1 MTENE
6 QLLTRVEAKARN
18 TRPWGWTSLPAPVD
32 ADAPARAEAALGFRL
47 PPLLAE
53 LYLRIGDGG
62 FGPEYGLLPLL
73 DNPPAGEPAA
83 VVQYLANR
91 ESGRKDPDWP
101 WPEGVLPISHWGCAM
116 YACVDCLVPDAP
128 VLLFEPNADE
138 AGHAWY
144 VDAPSLTAWLRAWLD
159 GDGWYE
165 QVNEG
170 MEMAPGRTSAYARR
184 LRRPAK
190 PSDGRRPTRFR
201 GGSAPCRTGL
211 PICPPTGT

>member
-18 TRPWGWTSLPAPVD
+18 TMPWGWTSLPAPVD

-170 MEMAPGRTSAYARR
+170 METAPWSDFRIRTAAP
-184 LRRPAK
+184 PA
-190 PSDGRRPTRFR
+190 GE
-201 GGSAPCRTGL
+201 AV
-211 PICPPTGT
+211 